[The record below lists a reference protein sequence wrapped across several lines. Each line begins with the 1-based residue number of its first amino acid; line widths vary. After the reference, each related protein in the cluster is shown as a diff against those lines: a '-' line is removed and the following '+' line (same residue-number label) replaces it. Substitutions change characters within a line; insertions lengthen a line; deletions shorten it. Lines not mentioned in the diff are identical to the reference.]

1 TPRRGNNN
9 FVMIFF
15 VIGKAANLKWDI
27 IAAIDLRLLTKRA
40 DTTRPIP
47 SHCFEI
53 VVFNTRAPQAPQKTH
68 RNI

>member
-1 TPRRGNNN
+1 
-9 FVMIFF
+9 